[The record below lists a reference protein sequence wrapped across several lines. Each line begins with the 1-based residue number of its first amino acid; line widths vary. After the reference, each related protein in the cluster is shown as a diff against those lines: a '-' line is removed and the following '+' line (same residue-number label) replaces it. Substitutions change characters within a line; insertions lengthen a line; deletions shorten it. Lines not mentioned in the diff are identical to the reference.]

1 MTPKHH
7 PSDATLLTYAAGS
20 LGEGLSLVVASHLA
34 FCDECRAAVAAGE
47 VVGGD
52 LFEALE
58 PEALAASARDRTL
71 ALLDAPVA
79 AAPVVPLPLPLDPA
93 LPAPLG
99 RYLKRDLGA
108 IPWRVLSP
116 GLKHFEVLPHDLVGG
131 ANLRL
136 LRIAPGRRLPR
147 HGHAGTELTLVL
159 TGSYSDEL
167 GRFVRGD
174 VAETDGEIVHE
185 PVSDRDEDCIC
196 LIAIEGRLKFEGRI
210 ARLFQRFSG
219 M

>member
-34 FCDECRAAVAAGE
+34 FCDECRAAVAAG
-47 VVGGD
+47 
-52 LFEALE
+52 E

-136 LRIAPGRRLPR
+136 LRIAPGHRLPR

-167 GRFVRGD
+167 GRF
-174 VAETDGEIVHE
+174 VHE